1 MKRALF
7 LTLVIAPALMAC
19 ASNNRQPRYQTG
31 VREPISLRD
40 DGDECGASLVQ
51 TFVGLRANETL
62 RDEVARRSGAKA
74 VRWIEPG
81 SAVTMDFRSD
91 RMNATLDED
100 GVIQTLRCG

>member
-7 LTLVIAPALMAC
+7 LAVLVAPALMAC
-19 ASNNRQPRYQTG
+19 TNNRQPRYQTG

-62 RDEVARRSGAKA
+62 RDEVARRSGAKS

-81 SAVTMDFRSD
+81 SAVTMDFRGD